1 MSVMDRQWL
10 EERVT
15 KTKALIVAYEDA
27 MIALAGGAQSYTLD
41 TGQTRQTVTKA
52 DVGSMRLMLDALES
66 RLAWL
71 EMRLCGA
78 SIRVTP
84 GW

>member
-27 MIALAGGAQSYTLD
+27 MLALAAGAQSYTLD

-78 SIRVTP
+78 SIRVNP